1 MKGQIKDHDLQRSK
15 TTIFFFCD
23 SEVVFFNNMK
33 YFVKS
38 KNHLYF
44 CKWRVAKFEE
54 WFLILH
60 DYYLCIAKHSLKFFV
75 FFNVIFRRKYRQY
88 WQCEQNCSC
97 AQECWHC
104 AANPI
109 ESCIGSMMMDCW
121 YEFSES
127 SSDWRSVCEQDSR
140 VWRCPLH
147 RDICLGMRFDYD
159 LITVSNVLFMDLHVY
174 INLSLFFLCLHWQYR
189 QTAQRY
195 LFS

>member
-1 MKGQIKDHDLQRSK
+1 M
-15 TTIFFFCD
+15 F
-23 SEVVFFNNMK
+23 
-33 YFVKS
+33 
-38 KNHLYF
+38 
-44 CKWRVAKFEE
+44 
-54 WFLILH
+54 
-60 DYYLCIAKHSLKFFV
+60 

-88 WQCEQNCSC
+88 WQCEQNCWC
-97 AQECWHC
+97 AQECLDC

-109 ESCIGSMMMDCW
+109 ESCVWSMMMDCW

-174 INLSLFFLCLHWQYR
+174 INLSLVFFSACIDNTDKLHRGIYFHNLSCFVNQCL
-189 QTAQRY
+189 
-195 LFS
+195 